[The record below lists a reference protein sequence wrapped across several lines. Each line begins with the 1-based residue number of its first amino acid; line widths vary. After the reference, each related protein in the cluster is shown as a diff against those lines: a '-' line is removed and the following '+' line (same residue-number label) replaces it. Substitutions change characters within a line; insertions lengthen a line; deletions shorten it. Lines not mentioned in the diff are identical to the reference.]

1 MLTSDGETDTF
12 DIVSGIL
19 QGDTLAPFLFIIVLD
34 YVQRISLDEKGLLI
48 HPRRSRRNPSVHVT
62 VLDFEDD
69 LAITSDTAQNA
80 EELLHA
86 VEEAAAHVGL
96 HCNTT
101 KTEFISSSN
110 DSTVKSLSGNA
121 LKRVDDFKYLG
132 SYIMCSAKD
141 FRTRKGQAWN
151 ACHKL
156 EKVWR
161 SSLPNKLKL
170 DLFKTVV
177 QPILAY
183 GSETWTLK
191 AKEVKRVDGCYANLL
206 RRVQNISWRK
216 HFTLSQIY
224 GDLQPL
230 SVTLA
235 KRTPQFAGHAL
246 RAKGESYLASSFGRT
261 TGRKLTFSDTISRDT
276 GIKVDDFHAA
286 MANKNCLVQN

>member
-62 VLDFEDD
+62 VLDFADD

-161 SSLPNKLKL
+161 SNLPNKLKL
-170 DLFKTVV
+170 DLFKDRCRANTGIWFGNLDVKSKR
-177 QPILAY
+177 
-183 GSETWTLK
+183 GETGG
-191 AKEVKRVDGCYANLL
+191 RLL
-206 RRVQNISWRK
+206 RQPSSEGKNTSWRK

-224 GDLQPL
+224 GDLRPL

-276 GIKVDDFHAA
+276 GSCSHGK
-286 MANKNCLVQN
+286 